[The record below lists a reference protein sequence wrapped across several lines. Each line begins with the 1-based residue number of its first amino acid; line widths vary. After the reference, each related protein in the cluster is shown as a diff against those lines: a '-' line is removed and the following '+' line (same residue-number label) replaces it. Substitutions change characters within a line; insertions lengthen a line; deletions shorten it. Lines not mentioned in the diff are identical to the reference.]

1 MVPRYAF
8 TLVEMI
14 VVLMI
19 LAALSSVVAPLLS
32 QSVHDANRISTQT
45 SLTAVRDALV
55 KYWSDTKHLPMDG
68 ITTSATESNRL
79 DIDWLFRNPTS
90 GDQVQD
96 FDPNTKI
103 GWRGRYLNHSTGDEI
118 AAGKWLIVDA
128 WNTEL
133 VVQDVAPSST
143 PRDVRIV
150 SAGSNGVVDTP
161 GATATDLLTVADTG
175 DDLYVVLSLR

>member
-1 MVPRYAF
+1 MLARPAF

-19 LAALSSVVAPLLS
+19 LAAVSGVLAPLLS
-32 QSVHDANRISTQT
+32 QSVHDANRVSTQT
-45 SLTAVRDALV
+45 SLTAVRDAIL

-68 ITTSATESNRL
+68 LTTVATEANRL
-79 DIDWLFRNPTS
+79 HIDWLFSNPST
-90 GDQVQD
+90 GDQTQD
-96 FDPNTKI
+96 FDPNSQI

-118 AAGKWLIVDA
+118 SAGRWFVVDA

-133 VVQDVAPSST
+133 TIQDVAPGSS

-150 SAGSNGVVDTP
+150 SAGPNGTVDTP
-161 GATATDLLTVADTG
+161 GATATSSLTSADIG